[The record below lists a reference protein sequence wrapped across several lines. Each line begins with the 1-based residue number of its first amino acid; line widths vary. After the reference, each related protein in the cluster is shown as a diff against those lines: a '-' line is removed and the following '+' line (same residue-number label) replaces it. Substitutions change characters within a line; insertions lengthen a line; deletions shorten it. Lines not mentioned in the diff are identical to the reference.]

1 MTPSEAHRCRRGT
14 FPVLQFNRMLGKE
27 PGVERL
33 FLVYIPIP
41 KLRRCVRSGK
51 ALRELSSDGDRAVL
65 SPGAAKRK
73 RQVGLPLLLIA
84 GEEELA
90 EIDHLVEEG
99 LRFGSVE
106 NEASHLGVLS
116 GEPFQLGDEVG
127 IGKKTQIEHQI
138 CLLGDAVA
146 VSKGEDGDG
155 RRVARS
161 EER

>member
-1 MTPSEAHRCRRGT
+1 MTPSEAHRHRRRT
-14 FPVLQFNRMLGKE
+14 FPVLQFNRMLGK
-27 PGVERL
+27 RTAADAL

-51 ALRELSSDGDRAVL
+51 ALGELSGDGDRAVF

-99 LRFGSVE
+99 LRLGAVE

-127 IGKKTQIEHQI
+127 VGKKTRIEQQI
-138 CLLGDAVA
+138 CLLGGGGAG
-146 VSKGEDGDG
+146 S
-155 RRVARS
+155 
-161 EER
+161 